1 MVHNNLKQKI
11 AYYRFLLCVCR
22 RIAHMDITL
31 RLDPAV
37 VQFYARIAHTAGL
50 PPEQVM
56 ADTLF
61 KLAGELSLQALHKG
75 KE

>member
-1 MVHNNLKQKI
+1 MVHNNLKQKT
-11 AYYRFLLCVCR
+11 AYFRLLYLCR
-22 RIAHMDITL
+22 RIALMEITL
-31 RLDPAV
+31 SLDPAV
-37 VQFYARIAHTAGL
+37 IQFYTRIAHTAGL

-56 ADTLF
+56 ADALF